1 VTAVFLGI
9 LAMAYVEVPTPEE
22 SWPYAPPSP
31 LDLNWLGISEGKK
44 EIWKD
49 GREFA
54 EESDFRV
61 LAQMQKGNYVS
72 LALGTKQGLISL
84 PPNFLEY
91 YGFVEGSIVRED
103 PYFSAAFMLAQS
115 WNNSSTIILN
125 FMFFATNMTP
135 QYKFLLA
142 QKDPKALL
150 LLAYWWRMIAETK
163 NWFLFRR
170 ASIECQSICLYLE
183 RFYGGD
189 QELQFLLGFPRGVI
203 FTDFLCS

>member
-61 LAQMQKGNYVS
+61 LA
-72 LALGTKQGLISL
+72 
-84 PPNFLEY
+84 
-91 YGFVEGSIVRED
+91 
-103 PYFSAAFMLAQS
+103 
-115 WNNSSTIILN
+115 
-125 FMFFATNMTP
+125 
-135 QYKFLLA
+135 
-142 QKDPKALL
+142 
-150 LLAYWWRMIAETK
+150 
-163 NWFLFRR
+163 
-170 ASIECQSICLYLE
+170 
-183 RFYGGD
+183 
-189 QELQFLLGFPRGVI
+189 
-203 FTDFLCS
+203 